1 MLETKEIVKKTAKL
15 ARLELSES
23 ELKPFISKVESILAF
38 VKKLEELDVSAVEP
52 MSHAVSV
59 SGALRDDV
67 IKTSSHAE
75 NIKALF
81 PEKDGPY
88 LQVPK
93 VLDHE

>member
-1 MLETKEIVKKTAKL
+1 MSEIKEIIRKTTTL

-23 ELKPFISKVESILAF
+23 ELQPLISKVESILAF

-59 SGALRDDV
+59 SGVLREDV
-67 IKTSSHAE
+67 VKTSTHAE
-75 NIKALF
+75 NIKTLF

>member
-1 MLETKEIVKKTAKL
+1 
-15 ARLELSES
+15 
-23 ELKPFISKVESILAF
+23 
-38 VKKLEELDVSAVEP
+38 VEP

-59 SGALRDDV
+59 SGVLREDV
-67 IKTSSHAE
+67 VKTSTHAE
-75 NIKALF
+75 NIKTLF